1 MPTITAETSTKR
13 TLTRE
18 NPSSLKRSE
27 PSLYARYVGAM
38 LYFVGAALIAG
49 AVVHYPIDPPVYSVI
64 CIVGAM
70 VFLLGTVVNEFVF
83 APVRPTLRRA
93 IALVTFSLLL
103 SFGVGLLGGGIQH
116 FEQFP
121 ERSAAMTP
129 IGLLMSYAA
138 FVAKDAQ
145 GRWRDLF
152 SLFGAAVALVA
163 LVTWFGMSALA
174 DSMDSS
180 SHDHGQGTQN
190 APVDNAPAD
199 DAAGDKVPGDDA
211 PAEQNDAPAGEAP
224 EHSDSDSHDH

>member
-1 MPTITAETSTKR
+1 MSTST
-13 TLTRE
+13 LTA
-18 NPSSLKRSE
+18 PSSEPATPEKPRSRKRVGE

-49 AVVHYPIDPPVYSVI
+49 AVVHYPIDPPVYAVI
-64 CIVGAM
+64 CVVGAL

-83 APVRPTLRRA
+83 AAERPALRRA

-138 FVAKDAQ
+138 FVAKDPE
-145 GRWRDLF
+145 GRWRNLF
-152 SLFGAAVALVA
+152 SLFGAGVVLVA
-163 LVTWFGMSALA
+163 VVTWFGMNAIANSMESPGHGHSHGTEGTPA
-174 DSMDSS
+174 DV
-180 SHDHGQGTQN
+180 
-190 APVDNAPAD
+190 APADEAPAEQDNAPT
-199 DAAGDKVPGDDA
+199 GEPDA
-211 PAEQNDAPAGEAP
+211 PAEH
-224 EHSDSDSHDH
+224 EHGSHGH

>member
-1 MPTITAETSTKR
+1 MTTSTITRPSPERTTPEKPGSRKR
-13 TLTRE
+13 VA
-18 NPSSLKRSE
+18 E

-49 AVVHYPIDPPVYSVI
+49 AVVHFPIDPPVYTVI
-64 CIVGAM
+64 CVVGAL

-83 APVRPTLRRA
+83 AAERPALRRA

-138 FVAKDAQ
+138 YVAKDPE
-145 GRWRDLF
+145 GRWRHLL
-152 SLFGAAVALVA
+152 SLFGAGVVIVAV
-163 LVTWFGMSALA
+163 VTWLGMDALA
-174 DSMDSS
+174 DSMGSTG
-180 SHDHGQGTQN
+180 HDHSHGTGETP
-190 APVDNAPAD
+190 ADEAPAD
-199 DAAGDKVPGDDA
+199 EVPAEQDDA
-211 PAEQNDAPAGEAP
+211 PTGEQGAPA
-224 EHSDSDSHDH
+224 EHEHGSHGH

>member
-1 MPTITAETSTKR
+1 MSTSTITA
-13 TLTRE
+13 
-18 NPSSLKRSE
+18 PSSERTTPESPRSRKRVGE

-49 AVVHYPIDPPVYSVI
+49 AVVHYPIDPPVYTVI
-64 CIVGAM
+64 CIVGAL

-83 APVRPTLRRA
+83 AAERPTLRRA

-138 FVAKDAQ
+138 FVAKDPE
-145 GRWRDLF
+145 GRWRNLF
-152 SLFGAAVALVA
+152 SLFGAVVLMAAV
-163 LVTWFGMSALA
+163 VTWFGMNAIA
-174 DSMDSS
+174 DSMESTGQDH
-180 SHDHGQGTQN
+180 SHGTEET
-190 APVDNAPAD
+190 PAD
-199 DAAGDKVPGDDA
+199 EA
-211 PAEQNDAPAGEAP
+211 PAEEVPAQQDQAPPGDQNTPAED
-224 EHSDSDSHDH
+224 EHGSHGH

>member
-1 MPTITAETSTKR
+1 MSTSTIPARPSERSTPANPRSRKR
-13 TLTRE
+13 VG
-18 NPSSLKRSE
+18 E

-49 AVVHYPIDPPVYSVI
+49 AVVHYPIDPPVYTVI
-64 CIVGAM
+64 CIVGAL

-83 APVRPTLRRA
+83 AAERPTLRRA

-138 FVAKDAQ
+138 FVAKDQ
-145 GRWRDLF
+145 EGRWRNLF
-152 SLFGAAVALVA
+152 SLFGAGVVLVA
-163 LVTWFGMSALA
+163 AVTWFGMSAVA
-174 DSMDSS
+174 DSMESAG
-180 SHDHGQGTQN
+180 HDHGN
-190 APVDNAPAD
+190 PVTPADEAPAEH
-199 DAAGDKVPGDDA
+199 DDA
-211 PAEQNDAPAGEAP
+211 PTGKQETPAEHESG
-224 EHSDSDSHDH
+224 SHGH

>member
-1 MPTITAETSTKR
+1 MSTSTITA
-13 TLTRE
+13 
-18 NPSSLKRSE
+18 PSSERTTPESPRSRKRVGE

-49 AVVHYPIDPPVYSVI
+49 AVVHYPIDPPVYTVI
-64 CIVGAM
+64 CIVGAL

-83 APVRPTLRRA
+83 AAERPTLRRA

-138 FVAKDAQ
+138 FVAKDPE
-145 GRWRDLF
+145 GRWRNLF
-152 SLFGAAVALVA
+152 SLFGAGVLMAAV
-163 LVTWFGMSALA
+163 VTWFGMNAIA
-174 DSMDSS
+174 DSMESTGQDH
-180 SHDHGQGTQN
+180 SHGTEET
-190 APVDNAPAD
+190 PAD
-199 DAAGDKVPGDDA
+199 EA
-211 PAEQNDAPAGEAP
+211 PAEEVPAQQDQAPPGDQNTPAED
-224 EHSDSDSHDH
+224 EHGSHGH